1 MNAILSLV
9 ISSGVVGGLV
19 AMAFAGVW
27 LAHLEW
33 LFGVV
38 IPYVAVIVFFVGII
52 YKMVQWGK
60 SPVPFRIP
68 STCAQQKSLPWI
80 KYGYAEKLDNP
91 VNNCGVIGR
100 MILEVL
106 CFRSLFRNTRM
117 EYGGGGGIR
126 YKPAKWLWLAAIV
139 FHYTFLV
146 VILRHLRFFTDP
158 MPLYS
163 GTSDSSPTPCPS
175 SYPSLKRPMVFFS
188 SIFPLCIKA
197 GSCWGQP

>member
-19 AMAFAGVW
+19 AIAFAGVW
-27 LAHLEW
+27 LAPNAFGVPQAAFEW

-38 IPYVAVIVFFVGII
+38 IPYFAVIVFFVGII
-52 YKMVQWGK
+52 YKVVQWGK
-60 SPVPFRIP
+60 LPVPFRIP

-106 CFRSLFRNTRM
+106 CFRSLFRNSRM

-146 VILRHLRFFTDP
+146 VILRHLRFFNTQAP
-158 MPLYS
+158 QILH
-163 GTSDSSPTPCPS
+163 
-175 SYPSLKRPMVFFS
+175 RPHA
-188 SIFPLCIKA
+188 LLRTHH
-197 GSCWGQP
+197 